1 MDRID
6 AMRVFIRVA
15 EQRSFTQTAQDLNLP
30 RSTVTDAIKQLE
42 KRLNVRLLQRTT
54 RHVSPTLDGEA
65 YYQRCLRIIADIE
78 DAEMAFA
85 NASPRGLLRI
95 DVQGTLARH
104 FVLPQLPNFIE
115 QYPDIELFISEGDRL
130 VDLIREGIDGVLR
143 VGNLQDSDMVAR
155 RVALLPQVTCAA
167 PQYLQRQGIPLELDQ
182 LSGHQM
188 VGFRSSATGSL
199 MPLEFATDT
208 PFNTNKIWR
217 TNETPSAEV
226 TIEKSYPPSTAYSH
240 TKTQQVKLP
249 TVLSV
254 SGAESFVAAARLGL
268 GIIQVPRY
276 HIESDLTAGTLIEI
290 LPKYAPP
297 PMPVSFL
304 YPHNR
309 QLSPRVRIFSDWLSQ
324 LFLAST
330 IK

>member
-1 MDRID
+1 
-6 AMRVFIRVA
+6 MRVFIRVV
-15 EQRSFTQTAQDLNLP
+15 EQRSFTQTAQELNLP

-42 KRLNVRLLQRTT
+42 KRLKVRLLQRTT

-85 NASPRGLLRI
+85 DAKPRGLLRI

-104 FVLPQLPNFIE
+104 FVLPQLPDFIA

-155 RVALLPQVTCAA
+155 RIALLPQVTCAA
-167 PQYLQRQGIPLELDQ
+167 PQYLQQHGTPVLPTQ

-188 VGFRSSATGSL
+188 VGFRSSATGGL
-199 MPLEFATDT
+199 LPLEF
-208 PFNTNKIWR
+208 
-217 TNETPSAEV
+217 S
-226 TIEKSYPPSTAYSH
+226 SH
-240 TKTQQVKLP
+240 TALSGHAKVGNSYQLSVPRLSSETLQVKLP
-249 TVLSV
+249 AILSV
-254 SGAESFVAAARLGL
+254 TGAESFVAAARLGL
-268 GIIQVPRY
+268 GIIQAPRY
-276 HIESDLTAGTLIEI
+276 HIAPDLVAGTLVEI
-290 LPKYAPP
+290 LPDYTPP

-309 QLSPRVRIFSDWLSQ
+309 QLSPRVRVFSDWLSQ
-324 LFLAST
+324 LFLTAE
-330 IK
+330 IKEV

>member
-6 AMRVFIRVA
+6 AMRVFIRVV

-30 RSTVTDAIKQLE
+30 RSSVTDAVKQLE

-65 YYQRCLRIIADIE
+65 YYQRCLQIIADIE

-85 NASPRGLLRI
+85 NAKPRGLLRI

-104 FVLPQLPNFIE
+104 FVLPQLPDFIA

-130 VDLIREGIDGVLR
+130 VDLIREGFDGVLR

-167 PQYLQRQGIPLELDQ
+167 PRYLQQHGTPLTPNELA
-182 LSGHQM
+182 GHQM
-188 VGFRSSATGSL
+188 VGFRSSATGGL
-199 MPLEFATDT
+199 MPLEFCISTQSQPSARKKLSYQRLQ
-208 PFNTNKIWR
+208 PYL
-217 TNETPSAEV
+217 SAEV
-226 TIEKSYPPSTAYSH
+226 QDMKV
-240 TKTQQVKLP
+240 QNVKLP
-249 TVLSV
+249 AVLSV
-254 SGAESFVAAARLGL
+254 SGAESFVAAARLAL

-276 HIESDLTAGTLIEI
+276 HIESDLRAGTLIDI
-290 LPKYAPP
+290 LPEYAPP

-304 YPHNR
+304 YPRNR
-309 QLSPRVRIFSDWLSQ
+309 QLSPRVRIFSDWLNQ
-324 LFLAST
+324 VFLKAFS
-330 IK
+330 

>member
-6 AMRVFIRVA
+6 AMRVFIRVV

-30 RSTVTDAIKQLE
+30 RSSVTDAVKQLE

-65 YYQRCLRIIADIE
+65 YYQRCLQIIADIE

-85 NASPRGLLRI
+85 NAKPRGLLRI

-104 FVLPQLPNFIE
+104 FVLPQLPDFIA

-130 VDLIREGIDGVLR
+130 VDLIREGFDGVLR

-167 PQYLQRQGIPLELDQ
+167 PRYLQQHGTPLTPNELA
-182 LSGHQM
+182 GHQM
-188 VGFRSSATGSL
+188 VGFRSSATGGL
-199 MPLEFATDT
+199 MPLEFCISTQSQ
-208 PFNTNKIWR
+208 
-217 TNETPSAEV
+217 PSAR
-226 TIEKSYPPSTAYSH
+226 KKLSYQRPQPYLSA
-240 TKTQQVKLP
+240 KVQDMKVQNVKLP
-249 TVLSV
+249 AVLSV
-254 SGAESFVAAARLGL
+254 SGAESFVAAARLAL

-276 HIESDLTAGTLIEI
+276 HIESDLRAGTLIDI
-290 LPKYAPP
+290 LPEYAPP

-304 YPHNR
+304 YPRNR
-309 QLSPRVRIFSDWLSQ
+309 QLSPRVRIFSDWLNQ
-324 LFLAST
+324 VFLKAFS
-330 IK
+330 